1 MNLLALDDRVGS
13 GVVGCVLSSWH
24 HYRERMRIPPH
35 CDCGIFGQL
44 GDLIEQCDWAAL
56 AAPKPVQFQHGRQ
69 DACYCPGADP
79 ELLDNAWNT
88 SVMPEKEFEGIFSEV
103 KRAYKLTGEPENVK
117 LYIHEEGHR
126 VNNEAAYSFLSGRQ
140 KGIPAA
146 AREKG

>member
-35 CDCGIFGQL
+35 CDCGILGQL

-79 ELLDNAWNT
+79 ELLDNDMEYFCHAGKRVRRNIYRG
-88 SVMPEKEFEGIFSEV
+88 EKS
-103 KRAYKLTGEPENVK
+103 L
-117 LYIHEEGHR
+117 
-126 VNNEAAYSFLSGRQ
+126 
-140 KGIPAA
+140 
-146 AREKG
+146 